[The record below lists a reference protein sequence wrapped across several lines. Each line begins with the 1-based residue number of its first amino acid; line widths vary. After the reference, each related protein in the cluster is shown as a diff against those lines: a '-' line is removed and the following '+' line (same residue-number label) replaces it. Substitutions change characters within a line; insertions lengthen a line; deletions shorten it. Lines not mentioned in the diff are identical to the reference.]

1 MSVHGRRSHQ
11 PRGRRACGRRLFDV
25 SVGGT
30 RRPGLRGR
38 GRYRQD
44 DVVVDRRRS
53 STRTR
58 LRGVV
63 RTGGFGRVGAGH
75 TPAWRI
81 CCVRSTSRRGRT
93 YPSRNVSLSTESC
106 CGAPKPIPR
115 RISGLL
121 PQASWLSSGGSRQGS
136 PVILAIDDLQWLDP
150 SSLQVVGFAARRLSG
165 PGRSAGDGANRSR
178 RHVGR
183 VVAPDAPARID
194 PPNPGAAI
202 ELSAE

>member
-11 PRGRRACGRRLFDV
+11 PRGRRACGRRLPDV

-44 DVVVDRRRS
+44 DVVVDGRRS

-63 RTGGFGRVGAGH
+63 GTGGFGGVGAGIRR
-75 TPAWRI
+75 PRGSAASK
-81 CCVRSTSRRGRT
+81 STSRRGRT
-93 YPSRNVSLSTESC
+93 YPSRNVSLSIESC

-121 PQASWLSSGGSRQGS
+121 PPASWLSSGESRQG
-136 PVILAIDDLQWLDP
+136 PLW
-150 SSLQVVGFAARRLSG
+150 SLRSTICSGLTPRVCKWWASRHAGFQAGSECWQRCGSVPTSRRTRRGSRCPG
-165 PGRSAGDGANRSR
+165 PNRSVESGC
-178 RHVGR
+178 RH
-183 VVAPDAPARID
+183 
-194 PPNPGAAI
+194 
-202 ELSAE
+202 